1 MWYDCTTDAGLG
13 SSAIGSTF
21 LSAQGLPDG
30 LFDLNRPKL
39 WRSWFREPSFLILQ
53 RSLVASAGQLSNK
66 GTDFCRRSVHI
77 RDMEA
82 HTAYPCPRK
91 RLYLQRSREQL
102 CLGGFSGTARGM
114 CPRARKSWR
123 CMSLAVIADAPALFV
138 FMLRLAAL
146 SLSVH

>member
-66 GTDFCRRSVHI
+66 GTDFCRRSVHN
-77 RDMEA
+77 RDN
-82 HTAYPCPRK
+82 PCLRK
-91 RLYLQRSREQL
+91 RLYLQRSSDKL
-102 CLGGFSGTARGM
+102 CLGGLLARQGE
-114 CPRARKSWR
+114 CAREHISTWR
-123 CMSLAVIADAPALFV
+123 CMSLAVIADAPAFFV

-146 SLSVH
+146 SLSVQ